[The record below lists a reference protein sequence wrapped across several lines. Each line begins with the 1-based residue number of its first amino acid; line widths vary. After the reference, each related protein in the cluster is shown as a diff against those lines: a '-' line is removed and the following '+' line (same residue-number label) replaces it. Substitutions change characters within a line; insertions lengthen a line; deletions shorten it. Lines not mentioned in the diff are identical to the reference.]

1 LNEWDAGDD
10 PGFIPP
16 RQWLL
21 GNQFCRGFISS
32 IVAAGGVG
40 KSALRLLQFI
50 SLASGQA
57 LCGQHVFHRSRVLII
72 SLEDDRNEMQ
82 RRIKAAL
89 DYYHGHCSISRA
101 DLKNWLF
108 CATPKLSKIA
118 MLENR
123 KRVIGP
129 LDRQI
134 RDAIERCKPD
144 IISLDPFVKI
154 HAMSENDSGDM
165 DFVCDLLL
173 TIGSEYNLA
182 VDSPHHVHKG
192 FMTPGDAD
200 SGRGPTGIRDA
211 GRLVYTLVPMS
222 SEEAQ
227 MLGIDETRRK
237 LYVRLDPAKINI
249 TVHAA
254 GAAWFQL
261 HGQPIGNGTDRP
273 RCRPI
278 RRCSPQSALW
288 SMAKAQSTQRPCPL
302 PSCWVCALPP

>member
-1 LNEWDAGDD
+1 
-10 PGFIPP
+10 
-16 RQWLL
+16 
-21 GNQFCRGFISS
+21 
-32 IVAAGGVG
+32 
-40 KSALRLLQFI
+40 
-50 SLASGQA
+50 
-57 LCGQHVFHRSRVLII
+57 
-72 SLEDDRNEMQ
+72 
-82 RRIKAAL
+82 
-89 DYYHGHCSISRA
+89 
-101 DLKNWLF
+101 
-108 CATPKLSKIA
+108 
-118 MLENR
+118 
-123 KRVIGP
+123 
-129 LDRQI
+129 
-134 RDAIERCKPD
+134 
-144 IISLDPFVKI
+144 
-154 HAMSENDSGDM
+154 M

-200 SGRGPTGIRDA
+200 SGRGSTGIRDA

-288 SMAKAQSTQRPCPL
+288 SMAKAQSTQRPTTRRT
-302 PSCWVCALPP
+302 SRNT